1 MNMEIP
7 VWVKPA
13 IWGGV
18 IGAVAITI
26 IGFSASWV
34 VSGSTAAEMANTQSK
49 DAVITALAPICVAQ
63 FKTQTPTN
71 QTMQLAAL
79 KEESSYKRDDFVA
92 AQGWA
97 TMPGND
103 APTTEIADACASQ
116 LMKLTEN

>member
-34 VSGSTAAEMANTQSK
+34 VSGSTATEMANNQSK

-63 FKTQTPTN
+63 FKTQTPNN

-79 KEESSYKRDDFVA
+79 KEESSYKRDDFVVEG
-92 AQGWA
+92 GWA

-103 APTTEIADACASQ
+103 APTKEIAHACAEQ
-116 LMKLTEN
+116 LMKLT

>member
-1 MNMEIP
+1 MEIP

-34 VSGSTAAEMANTQSK
+34 VSGSTATEMANTQSK

-63 FKTQTPTN
+63 FKTQTPNN

-79 KEESSYKRDDFVA
+79 KEESSYKRDDFVVEG
-92 AQGWA
+92 GWA
-97 TMPGND
+97 TMPDRKEPNSVV
-103 APTTEIADACASQ
+103 AAMCAT
-116 LMKLTEN
+116 KLTEM

>member
-34 VSGSTAAEMANTQSK
+34 VSGSTATEMANTQSK

-79 KEESSYKRDDFVA
+79 KEESSY
-92 AQGWA
+92 
-97 TMPGND
+97 ND